1 MRAYAVSDKGPVR
14 RENQDRGE
22 TCAIRAPR
30 GLILAV
36 CDGMGGANSGALAS
50 SVAIENYLSFL
61 KTHLSSSKK
70 SRVLLSYW
78 MKEACRSANAA
89 VYQRAISDKS
99 NAGMGTT
106 LVSAVILGK
115 TAQIINVGDSRAY
128 LVRGKTME
136 QITRDHSVVAELV
149 AAGEI
154 TAEQA
159 RVHPNR
165 NLITRAIGVETQA
178 EPDLYLVSLRRGDRL
193 LLCSDG
199 LTNTLDIETIRSL
212 CADGRSAEA
221 ICRALVERAV
231 SIGAR
236 DNVTAAVAIV

>member
-1 MRAYAVSDKGPVR
+1 MRAYAISDKGPVR
-14 RENQDRGE
+14 KENQDRGE
-22 TCAIRAPR
+22 TCAVRAPR

-36 CDGMGGANSGALAS
+36 CDGMGGAKSGALAS
-50 SVAIENYLSFL
+50 SVAIENYLSVL
-61 KTHLSSSKK
+61 KAHLTSSKK

-89 VYQRAISDKS
+89 VYQRAISDES

-115 TAQIINVGDSRAY
+115 TAQILNVGDSRAY
-128 LVRGKTME
+128 LIRDHSIA

-149 AAGEI
+149 AMGEL

-159 RVHPNR
+159 RIHPNR
-165 NLITRAIGVETQA
+165 NLITRAIGVEEQVDA
-178 EPDLYLVSLRRGDRL
+178 DLFSITLRRGDRL

-199 LTNTLDIETIRSL
+199 LTNTLDIDTICSL
-212 CADGRSAEA
+212 CVSGRSAEA